1 MRDESNRTLDR
12 VGAIAGIAFVAL
24 FAAIIMVVPH
34 VAAPQHSIAEIGRSA
49 HDNRQ
54 GILFGT
60 YLASLLTGTLLVFG
74 ASVVARLWRTERE
87 TGGWWVVAL
96 TGVAGTS
103 VGLVT
108 GSVLVGFVRA
118 VGHGVTG
125 NVLWIGYPAGP
136 DGVDIAI
143 PLAVFLLGAGLGGR
157 ASGALAPWLARFAVV
172 LSCLFAVGA
181 AAVTGNE
188 VDGGPLGVPLLLAYL
203 GLLVWTVAA
212 SLALWRRPVVAPAEL
227 LPSIA

>member
-1 MRDESNRTLDR
+1 MRDESSGTLDR
-12 VGAIAGIAFVAL
+12 VAAVAGIAFVVL

-34 VAAPQHSIAEIGRSA
+34 LAAPEHSMAEIEQSA
-49 HDNRQ
+49 RDNRQ

-60 YLASLLTGTLLVFG
+60 YLAALLTGALLVFG
-74 ASVVARLWRTERE
+74 AGVVARLWRMERE
-87 TGGWWVVAL
+87 AGGWWVVAL
-96 TGVAGTS
+96 TGVAGTA

-118 VGHGVTG
+118 VGHGVAG

-157 ASGALAPWLARFAVV
+157 ASGALARWQAWFAVV
-172 LSCLFAVGA
+172 LSSLFVVGA
-181 AAVTGNE
+181 AGVTGNE
-188 VDGGPLGVPLLLAYL
+188 VDGGPLGALLLLGYL
-203 GLLVWTVAA
+203 GLLVWTVGVSFAM
-212 SLALWRRPVVAPAEL
+212 WRRPTKVRVTTASSVA
-227 LPSIA
+227 